1 MCISS
6 VEKLHSFN
14 ILKKGQFDRVKLSE
28 QAIKSLLDNPN
39 LRIMV
44 KDFIKNCHD
53 NNIEIGITAIEDEKS
68 LDMVKNLNFDLI
80 SGFYLHNIMTLEEI
94 KDEIT
99 C

>member
-1 MCISS
+1 M
-6 VEKLHSFN
+6 
-14 ILKKGQFDRVKLSE
+14 
-28 QAIKSLLDNPN
+28 DNPN

-53 NNIEIGITAIEDEKS
+53 NNIEIGITALEDEKS
-68 LDMVKNLNFDLI
+68 LDMVKKLNFDLI